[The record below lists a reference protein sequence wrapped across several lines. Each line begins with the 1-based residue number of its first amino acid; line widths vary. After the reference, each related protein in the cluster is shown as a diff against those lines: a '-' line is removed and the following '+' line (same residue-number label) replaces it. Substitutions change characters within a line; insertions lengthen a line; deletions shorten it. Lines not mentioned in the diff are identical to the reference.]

1 MSLKAGARPDK
12 LAKPPASAHGWVR
25 AAARFAKGR
34 EGVLLITLCL
44 LVIVISIGSHG
55 AFWAPVN
62 LNNLMVSAAVT
73 AIPAIGMTL
82 VILTGGIDVSI
93 GSMLG
98 LVAAIG
104 GKFFEAGW
112 SIPAVAP
119 LFCLIGAAFGLVN
132 AAIIIG
138 GRVPPVV
145 ATLGTLSIFRM
156 CVFLVLGASWITMI
170 PPELTVIF
178 ISDRLWFLPVAS
190 VMALVLMAVFA
201 FFLRSFRLGRH
212 IYAIGNN
219 EEAARL
225 AGVPVARIKLY
236 AYTLLGMFTGIAAL
250 LTLGQSPLVQT
261 STGTGFELAVIAAVV
276 LGGTELSGGRGT
288 ILGTLLGTL
297 IVGLVNDGVV
307 LMHIQ
312 PFWGGVLL
320 GGIILLSIGVNQRWP
335 GRGGEATE

>member
-1 MSLKAGARPDK
+1 MSFRSTTRPAEIVE
-12 LAKPPASAHGWVR
+12 L
-25 AAARFAKGR
+25 AAADGPLQLTARFFMGR
-34 EGVLLITLCL
+34 EGMLLITL
-44 LVIVISIGSHG
+44 VVVTVAISIGSQG
-55 AFWAPVN
+55 NFWAPVN
-62 LNNLMVSAAVT
+62 INNLMVSAAVT

-82 VILTGGIDVSI
+82 VIVTGGIDVSI

-112 SIPAVAP
+112 SIPVVAP
-119 LFCLIGAAFGLVN
+119 LFLLIGAIFGLVN
-132 AAIIIG
+132 AVIIIG

-156 CVFLVLGASWITMI
+156 SVFLVLGANWITMI
-170 PPELTVIF
+170 PPELTVMF
-178 ISDRLWFLPVAS
+178 ISNHVWFLPVAS
-190 VMALVLMAVFA
+190 LMALVLMAGFA

-225 AGVPVARIKLY
+225 AGIPVGRVKLY
-236 AYTLLGMFTGIAAL
+236 AYTLLGVFTGIAAL

-261 STGTGFELAVIAAVV
+261 STGTGFELGVIAAVV

-307 LMHIQ
+307 LMRIQ

-320 GGIILLSIGVNQRWP
+320 GGIILLSIGVNRRWP
-335 GRGGEATE
+335 GRGEKTGD

>member
-1 MSLKAGARPDK
+1 
-12 LAKPPASAHGWVR
+12 
-25 AAARFAKGR
+25 
-34 EGVLLITLCL
+34 
-44 LVIVISIGSHG
+44 
-55 AFWAPVN
+55 
-62 LNNLMVSAAVT
+62 
-73 AIPAIGMTL
+73 
-82 VILTGGIDVSI
+82 
-93 GSMLG
+93 
-98 LVAAIG
+98 
-104 GKFFEAGW
+104 
-112 SIPAVAP
+112 
-119 LFCLIGAAFGLVN
+119 LIGAAFGLVN

>member
-1 MSLKAGARPDK
+1 MSFQSSVR
-12 LAKPPASAHGWVR
+12 SAEVAEPIAVEGPLQ
-25 AAARFAKGR
+25 AATRFLKGR
-34 EGVLLITLCL
+34 EGMLLITL
-44 LVIVISIGSHG
+44 VVVTIAISIGSNG
-55 AFWAPVN
+55 NFWAPVN
-62 LNNLMVSAAVT
+62 INNLLVSSAVT

-119 LFCLIGAAFGLVN
+119 LFLLAGALFGLVN

-156 CVFLVLGASWITMI
+156 SVFLVTGASWITTI
-170 PPELTVIF
+170 PYQLTVIF
-178 ISDRLWFLPVAS
+178 ISDHVWFLPVAT
-190 VMALVLMAVFA
+190 VMALVLMGGFA
-201 FFLRSFRLGRH
+201 YFLRSFRLGRH

-225 AGVPVARIKLY
+225 AGIPVGRVKLY
-236 AYTLLGMFTGIAAL
+236 AYTLLGLFTGIAAL

-261 STGTGFELAVIAAVV
+261 STGTGFELGVIAAVV

-297 IVGLVNDGVV
+297 IVELVNDGVV
-307 LMHIQ
+307 LMRIQ

-320 GGIILLSIGVNQRWP
+320 GGIILLSIGVNRRWP
-335 GRGGEATE
+335 GRGARTGA